1 MDSVK
6 DRLNELAYDFFGI
19 SYIYPYQRLVIS
31 NILSAAEKTG
41 DALPGQIVILPTGYG
56 KSLCYML
63 PALLLEKPTIVLSP
77 LLSLVKDQERRLK
90 KAGIEVSVLTGSIN
104 RSEKNKAVE
113 DAKSGKCRIL
123 LTNPESLYPLAKKC
137 FSPGKTGNPVISHIV
152 VDEAHTIPEWGETFR
167 DALLKTGEIID
178 IIKPECVTA
187 FTATATSSIFS
198 KIRNLIFGENQ
209 VNIIAGSPD
218 RSNIFYSV
226 VPTICMDRDTS
237 LYAEKCKKPLV
248 IFCTSR
254 TDTELTSRML
264 RSSPGSDDVFFY
276 HAGLEKNEKEKIE
289 KWFFS
294 SENGILAAT
303 CAYGLGID
311 KPDIRTV
318 IHRGPPGSVEA
329 YLQESGRAGRD
340 GLQSEAVLLYNP
352 AAFAGKNPMGKADAD
367 VPPPCSI
374 MKEFQ
379 FSRQKQMIDYARNTA
394 VCRREKLLSF
404 FSDEIPYCS
413 GCDICRGT
421 KALRPA
427 GADEIINV
435 IRANNRKLTGKE
447 ISQILTGFGSDRI
460 IKIWHGFSESYCS
473 LEAWEPDEIREALLN
488 LEKSGE
494 IKKGKYLW
502 KNIYSV

>member
-6 DRLNELAYDFFGI
+6 DRLNELAHDFFGI

-41 DALPGQIVILPTGYG
+41 EALPGQIVILPTGYG

-63 PALLLEKPTIVLSP
+63 PALLLEKTTIVLSP

-90 KAGIEVSVLTGSIN
+90 KAGIKVSVLTGSLD

-123 LTNPESLYPLAKKC
+123 LTNPESLYSLAKSC
-137 FSPGKTGNPVISHIV
+137 FSPDKDGNPVISHIV

-167 DALLKTGEIID
+167 NALLKTGEIID
-178 IIKPECVTA
+178 IIKPDCVTA
-187 FTATATSSIFS
+187 FTATATSSIFD
-198 KIRNLIFGENQ
+198 KIRNLIFGENL

-226 VPTICMDRDTS
+226 IPTICMDRDTT
-237 LYAEKCKKPLV
+237 LYAEKGEKPLV
-248 IFCTSR
+248 IFCASR
-254 TDTELTSRML
+254 TDTELTARML
-264 RSSPGSDDVFFY
+264 RSSLGSDEIFFY
-276 HAGLEKNEKEKIE
+276 HAGLEKNEKENIE

-294 SENGILAAT
+294 SDNGILAAT

-340 GLQSEAVLLYNP
+340 GLQSEAVLLYNIS
-352 AAFAGKNPMGKADAD
+352 AQTGSNPMGKTDAD
-367 VPPPCSI
+367 VSAAYSKI
-374 MKEFQ
+374 KEFQ
-379 FSRQKQMIDYARNTA
+379 LSRLNQMIDYAQNTA
-394 VCRREKLLSF
+394 ICRREKLLSF

-421 KALRPA
+421 NAVAPA
-427 GADEIINV
+427 GADEIISI
-435 IRANNRKLTGKE
+435 IRANNKKLTGKE
-447 ISQILTGFGSDRI
+447 ISQILTGFGSDSL
-460 IKIWHGFSESYCS
+460 IKIWQGLSESYCS
-473 LEAWEPDEIREALLN
+473 LETWQPDEIREALLN
-488 LEKSGE
+488 LEKSGAV
-494 IKKGKYLW
+494 KKGKYLW

>member
-6 DRLNELAYDFFGI
+6 DRLNELAHDFFGI

-41 DALPGQIVILPTGYG
+41 EALPGQIVILPTGYG

-90 KAGIEVSVLTGSIN
+90 KAGIDVSILTGTLN

-113 DAKSGKCRIL
+113 DARSGKCRIL
-123 LTNPESLYPLAKKC
+123 LTNPESLYPLAKTC
-137 FSPGKTGNPVISHIV
+137 FSPDKNGNPVISHIV

-178 IIKPECVTA
+178 IIRPDCITA
-187 FTATATSSIFS
+187 FTATATSSIFD
-198 KIRNLIFGENQ
+198 KIRMYIFGENQ

-237 LYAEKCKKPLV
+237 VYAEKGKKPLV

-254 TDTELTSRML
+254 TDTELTARML
-264 RSSPGSDDVFFY
+264 RSSLGKSEVYFY

-340 GLQSEAVLLYNP
+340 GLQSEAVLLYNIS
-352 AAFAGKNPMGKADAD
+352 AQAGSNPMGKTDAD
-367 VPPPCSI
+367 VSAAYSKI
-374 MKEFQ
+374 KEFQ
-379 FSRQKQMIDYARNTA
+379 LSRLNQMIDYAKNTA
-394 VCRREKLLSF
+394 ICRREKLLSF

-421 KALRPA
+421 KAEAPA
-427 GADEIINV
+427 GADEIIKI

-447 ISQILTGFGSDRI
+447 ISQILTGFGSDSI
-460 IKIWHGFSESYCS
+460 IKIWQVFSESYCS
-473 LEAWEPDEIREALLN
+473 LETWQPDEIREALVN

-494 IKKGKYLW
+494 VKKGKYLW
-502 KNIYSV
+502 KNIYYV